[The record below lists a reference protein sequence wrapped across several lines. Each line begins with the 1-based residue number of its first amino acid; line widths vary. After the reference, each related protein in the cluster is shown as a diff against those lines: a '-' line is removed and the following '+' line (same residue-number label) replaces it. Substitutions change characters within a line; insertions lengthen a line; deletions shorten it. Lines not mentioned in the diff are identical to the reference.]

1 MPAATSVGV
10 VIASSPN
17 QVGGGA
23 LNSTLAPQTPG
34 DVQNAMNQRLEVL
47 ETMAASRPPQI
58 LDTAVLGQ
66 TIGDAVGKQLK
77 GSQKRSRSP
86 DGAPEEPVAELI
98 NVQGQDDNHKVFCWE
113 LRRGYKNPN
122 AKPAD
127 YWAEARYPLKS
138 VPNLRGNL
146 YLDHLVPMSVSSKA
160 LGWAHNAQTQLAVKY
175 FIPAN
180 RSMKRS
186 KKEGL
191 KITQGSG
198 DSGETHYAVDE
209 VWEEADSIK
218 DLLDGLYNMAAAVFQ
233 IRPWDWSILVILR
246 ICHDCG
252 FFSGCSSSRAQQQR
266 ILEEFIDEALFR
278 GRTRL
283 GQGTPPLTYQECY
296 AVAENTVSTVNGRRH
311 EIGRGKGIYGG
322 KWDLAAK
329 DEEISKLSSQLV
341 QARLDNTQLRQGLKH
356 GQISTN
362 TYGTTG
368 AVRGGKVGRGGQKS
382 KKRDSDQ
389 AYVAKRD
396 QMCAKYNLRTC
407 TDAACPSV
415 HACSKRVSPG
425 QVCGE
430 VHPSKDHV

>member
-23 LNSTLAPQTPG
+23 LNSTLTPQIAG
-34 DVQNAMNQRLEVL
+34 DVQNAMNQRLEIL
-47 ETMAASRPPQI
+47 ESLAASRPS

-98 NVQGQDDNHKVFCWE
+98 NVHGTDDNHKVFCWE
-113 LRRGYKNPN
+113 WRRGYKNPN
-122 AKPAD
+122 AKPED

-146 YLDHLVPMSVSSKA
+146 YLDHMIPMSISSKA
-160 LGWAHNAQTQLAVKY
+160 LGWAHNAQTQLEVKY
-175 FIPAN
+175 FITAN
-180 RSMKRS
+180 RSMKRT

-233 IRPWDWSILVILR
+233 IRPWDWSILVIMR
-246 ICHDCG
+246 VCHDCG

-266 ILEEFIDEALFR
+266 ILEEFINEALFR

-283 GQGTPPLTYQECY
+283 GQGAPPLTYQECY
-296 AVAENTVSTVNGRRH
+296 VVAESTVSDVNGRRH
-311 EIGRGKGIYGG
+311 EVARGKGVYGG
-322 KWDLAAK
+322 KWDLLAK
-329 DEEISKLSSQLV
+329 EEEISKLTTQLV
-341 QARLDNTQLRQGLKH
+341 QARLENTQLRQGLKR
-356 GQISTN
+356 GQTPTN
-362 TYGTTG
+362 TYATTG
-368 AVRGGKVGRGGQKS
+368 AVRGAGGKSGRGSRRQRNAQG
-382 KKRDSDQ
+382 DQ
-389 AYVAKRD
+389 AYVAKRN
-396 QMCAKYNLRTC
+396 QMCAKYNLGTC
-407 TDAACPSV
+407 ADTACPTV
-415 HACSKRVSPG
+415 HACSKRVGQG

-430 VHPSKDHV
+430 AHPSKDHA

>member
-1 MPAATSVGV
+1 
-10 VIASSPN
+10 
-17 QVGGGA
+17 
-23 LNSTLAPQTPG
+23 
-34 DVQNAMNQRLEVL
+34 
-47 ETMAASRPPQI
+47 MAASRPS
-58 LDTAVLGQ
+58 LDSVTLGQ
-66 TIGDAVGKQLK
+66 TIGEAVGKQLRV
-77 GSQKRSRSP
+77 SQKRSRSP

-98 NVQGQDDNHKVFCWE
+98 NVHGQDDNHRVFCWE
-113 LRRGYKNPN
+113 WRRGYKNPN
-122 AKPAD
+122 AKPED
-127 YWAEARYPLKS
+127 YWTEARYPLRS

-146 YLDHLVPMSVSSKA
+146 YLDHLVPMSISAKA

-218 DLLDGLYNMAAAVFQ
+218 DLMDGLHNMAATVFQ
-233 IRPWDWSILVILR
+233 IRPWDWSILVIMR
-246 ICHDCG
+246 ICHECG

-283 GQGTPPLTYQECY
+283 GQGTPPLTYLECY

-311 EIGRGKGIYGG
+311 EIARGKGIYGG

-329 DEEISKLSSQLV
+329 EEEISKLKTQLA
-341 QARLDNTQLRQGLKH
+341 QARLDNSQLRQGLRH
-356 GQISTN
+356 GQAT
-362 TYGTTG
+362 TDTG
-368 AVRGGKVGRGGQKS
+368 AVRGAGRGGRGGQRS
-382 KKRDSDQ
+382 RKRDGDL
-389 AYVAKRD
+389 AYIAKRD
-396 QMCAKYNLRTC
+396 QMCANYNRRTC
-407 TDAACPSV
+407 SVAACPQT
-415 HACSKRVSPG
+415 HACSKRVGPG
-425 QVCGE
+425 QVCGDT
-430 VHPSKDHV
+430 HPSKDHA